1 MFWCTNL
8 PSTNSVRNK
17 IEMLAFIGDRN
28 HLYIQ
33 VYIGALL
40 LFFGTSLSTLA
51 NWKFWQ
57 FTNGHLAHKG
67 NLLDPCFCGRPS
79 NFKTYINMKV
89 KCNATAAVAVSHHRI
104 QRSIDTFGFANWK
117 CSMLS
122 SVNFLSVRVYLFVL
136 STHYALTQSRTQT
149 PRNAAHAAHTNVSNT
164 KI

>member
-51 NWKFWQ
+51 N
-57 FTNGHLAHKG
+57 
-67 NLLDPCFCGRPS
+67 
-79 NFKTYINMKV
+79 
-89 KCNATAAVAVSHHRI
+89 
-104 QRSIDTFGFANWK
+104 
-117 CSMLS
+117 
-122 SVNFLSVRVYLFVL
+122 
-136 STHYALTQSRTQT
+136 
-149 PRNAAHAAHTNVSNT
+149 
-164 KI
+164 